1 MSASVVLVNERDE
14 AIGTM
19 EKMEAHEKGLL
30 HRAFSVFVFNKE
42 GLLLL
47 QRRAFTKYHSAGLW
61 TNTCCSH
68 PFPGEAVAD
77 AAVRRLREELGFTT
91 PLTKV
96 FDFQY
101 EAAFDNGLI
110 EHEFDHV
117 FVGTYDGVIE
127 PNPEEVHE
135 IKYVSLQ
142 EVADDMKANPQLY
155 TAWFHIALPELMA
168 KYTVK

>member
-1 MSASVVLVNERDE
+1 MSASVVLVNEMDE

-47 QRRAFTKYHSAGLW
+47 QRRALSKYHSAGLW

-77 AAVRRLREELGFTT
+77 AAVRRLKEELGFTT
-91 PLTKV
+91 PLRKV
-96 FDFQY
+96 FDFKY

-117 FVGTYDGVIE
+117 FVGEFEGAIE

-135 IKYVSLQ
+135 FKYVSME
-142 EVADDMKANPQLY
+142 EVEQDMKQQPELY
-155 TAWFHIALPELMA
+155 TAWFHIAFPKLKKQLERE
-168 KYTVK
+168 